1 MPVSTMSSAW
11 ASWSKN
17 RWAKKRAVGLFTSSE
32 VSKLTCS
39 KHPATTFAL
48 FTTAQKSILARFMY
62 KIFATFGSYVS
73 LLRSAISKPEKAQ
86 MYWKETF
93 RQANEIGIG
102 SLVIIAIVAT
112 FIGAVTA
119 VQFSYQLKSIGIVP
133 MWWMG
138 SILRKSIILELAPT
152 ISALLL
158 AGKVGSNI
166 ASELG
171 SMRISEQ
178 IDAYE
183 IMGVNTPGYLVGP
196 KIVAAVIVVP
206 MLVIVAVFLGI
217 MGGWVGGV
225 AGGYFSTAE
234 YVRGLQDLFLTK
246 DLNIMLI
253 KSTLF
258 GFIIASI
265 SCYKGFYVE
274 GGAIEIGKAST
285 QAVVVSSIAVIVVN
299 FFVAFLLL

>member
-1 MPVSTMSSAW
+1 
-11 ASWSKN
+11 
-17 RWAKKRAVGLFTSSE
+17 
-32 VSKLTCS
+32 
-39 KHPATTFAL
+39 
-48 FTTAQKSILARFMY
+48 MY

-73 LLRSAISKPEKAQ
+73 LLRSAVSKPEKAQ

-196 KIVAAVIVVP
+196 KILAAVIVVP
-206 MLVIVAVFLGI
+206 LLVVIAVFLGI

>member
-1 MPVSTMSSAW
+1 M
-11 ASWSKN
+11 
-17 RWAKKRAVGLFTSSE
+17 E
-32 VSKLTCS
+32 
-39 KHPATTFAL
+39 
-48 FTTAQKSILARFMY
+48 
-62 KIFATFGSYVS
+62 KIFATFGSYLL
-73 LLRSAISKPEKAQ
+73 LLRSAFSKPEKAQ

-93 RQANEIGIG
+93 RQATEIGIG

-183 IMGVNTPGYLVGP
+183 IMGVNTPAYLIGP
-196 KIVAAVIVVP
+196 KIVAAIFVVP

-217 MGGWVGGV
+217 IGGWIGGV

-234 YVRGLQDLFLTK
+234 YVRGLQDLFMTK
-246 DLNIMLI
+246 DLNIMLV
-253 KSTLF
+253 KCVLF
-258 GFIIASI
+258 AFLISSI
-265 SCYKGFYVE
+265 SCYKGYNVQ

-285 QAVVVSSIAVIVVN
+285 QAVVLSSIAIIVVN